1 MDYGLSTRMQ
11 KAVEKFAP
19 TTPPPTHSNPAT
31 VVDLSTAQNEV
42 LRPELLEFFK
52 STIEDKA
59 TSNVFALPPGDGGD
73 PQCRAALAT
82 FFNNYF
88 NPIHDVRPEHI
99 VLTAGASDAIE
110 MVVHAV
116 CEDGDSVLVPG
127 PLWPGFSPMLKTSAN
142 VNIITASPPTFSNW
156 DNYLAASLQA
166 VYDFSADKSRIKAVL
181 LCNPHNPLSRC
192 YPRKVLLEVMEFCQE
207 HGLHLIVD
215 EIYALTDLN
224 VGVGVSRKEKCGAKF
239 VSALEL
245 TEPLVPSG
253 AVKVDPSRVHV
264 VWSASKL
271 FGMSGFRIGCIL
283 TQQNPPLIQALSLL
297 TSTSPTPSRTSSLFL
312 TSILTWSQLP
322 TLLKLTSERLSTSY
336 ALLAALLTKYSIE
349 FIAPSH
355 GLFLFARL
363 AKHASTAEEEAAFF
377 EELRREAGIKVGE
390 GRYYKGVEGKYGW
403 GRVTF
408 SLAPE
413 VLQQAL
419 ERLEA
424 FLEKRRGG

>member
-271 FGMSGFRIGCIL
+271 FGMSGFRI
-283 TQQNPPLIQALSLL
+283 
-297 TSTSPTPSRTSSLFL
+297 
-312 TSILTWSQLP
+312 
-322 TLLKLTSERLSTSY
+322 RLSTSY